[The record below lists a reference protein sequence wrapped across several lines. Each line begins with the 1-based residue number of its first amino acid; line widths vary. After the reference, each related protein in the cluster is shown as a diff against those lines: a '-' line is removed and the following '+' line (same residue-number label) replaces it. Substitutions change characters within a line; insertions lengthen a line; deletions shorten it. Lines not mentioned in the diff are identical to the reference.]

1 MPWKEICVMDQKA
14 QMIKDWLSG
23 RPNVT
28 ELSGAYCVSRKTIY
42 KWITRYEEESFKG
55 LMERSRAAYRHPN
68 AVSTDI
74 IEMLIAAKLSHQ
86 RWGPKKIAAWLK
98 DRHAE
103 YQWPAISTV
112 GEILRREGL
121 VRHRKR
127 KRRAPPYTEP
137 FLDCCEPNEV
147 WSADYKGQF
156 RTTDGRLCYPLTI
169 TDNKSR
175 YILECR
181 GLYRPSYEETQP
193 WFERAFKEYGLPA
206 AIRTDNGL
214 PFASVALGG
223 LTKLSIWFIKLGIRP
238 ERIEPGHPEQNGR
251 HERMHR
257 SLKEATAKPPK
268 DTLQAQQRTFDEFI
282 YEYNWERPHEALEQ
296 KTPAS
301 KYRPSTKEFPARL
314 PEIEYDGNV
323 IVRKVR
329 SNGEIRWKGD
339 LIFISET
346 LVGEPIA
353 LEQKEEHVW
362 EMRYSF
368 HPLGMLHDTTGK
380 IAHMPYHMS
389 KKV

>member
-1 MPWKEICVMDQKA
+1 MPWKEVCVMDQKA
-14 QMIKDWLSG
+14 QMIRDWLSG
-23 RPNVT
+23 RPTVA
-28 ELSGAYCVSRKTIY
+28 ELSLSYDVSRKTIY
-42 KWITRYEEESFKG
+42 KWLARYEADSING
-55 LMERSRAAYRHPN
+55 LLERSRASYRHPN
-68 AVSTDI
+68 AVAAEI

-86 RWGPKKIAAWLK
+86 RWGPKKIVAWLA
-98 DRHAE
+98 DRHADQ
-103 YQWPAISTV
+103 QWPAISTV

-137 FLDCCEPNEV
+137 FLDCCEPNDV

-169 TDNKSR
+169 TDNRSR

-181 GLYRPSYEETQP
+181 GLHRPSYEETQP
-193 WFERAFKEYGLPA
+193 WFERAFKEYGLPT
-206 AIRTDNGL
+206 AIRNDNGF
-214 PFASVALGG
+214 PFASTALGG
-223 LTKLSIWFIKLGIRP
+223 LTKLSVWFIKLGIRP

-257 SLKEATAKPPK
+257 SLKEATVRPPK
-268 DTLQAQQRTFDEFI
+268 ATLQAQQRAFDQFI
-282 YEYNWERPHEALEQ
+282 YEYNWERPHEALELQ
-296 KTPAS
+296 TPAS
-301 KYRPSTKEFPARL
+301 IYRPSTKRYPDKL
-314 PEIEYDGNV
+314 PEVEYGGNAV
-323 IVRKVR
+323 VRQVR
-329 SNGEIRWKGD
+329 SNGEIKWKGGH
-339 LIFISET
+339 IFVSET
-346 LVGEPIA
+346 LIGEPIA

-380 IAHMPYHMS
+380 VVHTAYPKT